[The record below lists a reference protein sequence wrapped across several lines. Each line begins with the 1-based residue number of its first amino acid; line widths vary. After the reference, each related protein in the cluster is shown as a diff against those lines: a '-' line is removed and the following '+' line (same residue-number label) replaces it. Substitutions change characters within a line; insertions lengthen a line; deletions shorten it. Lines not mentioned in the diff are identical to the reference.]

1 MELKYSNHYYL
12 RYCISFLFVCVSFNS
27 ITFHDGLEHNL
38 TLDIILTVR
47 TCCGKRGPNRTD
59 SSTSSD
65 EVDYGER
72 GTWGNS
78 IEFLLST
85 VGYAVGLG
93 NLWRF
98 PYLCFRNGGG
108 ELEMLKSIA
117 IMLT

>member
-1 MELKYSNHYYL
+1 MELKYSIHYYL
-12 RYCISFLFVCVSFNS
+12 IASVFSLYVFPS
-27 ITFHDGLEHNL
+27 ITFHDRVEHNL
-38 TLDIILTVR
+38 TLAFILTVR
-47 TCCGKRGPNRTD
+47 TCCGRRGSTNRTD

-108 ELEMLKSIA
+108 KLESIV
-117 IMLT
+117 ILFV